1 MCFHFFTFY
10 IKVIHTSNKVFDKYV
25 STKEEAINKISIITE
40 NIVCLA
46 ISTYMFSLLLSFTIT
61 LYKFTLLTAIAK
73 SAGIIIIF

>member
-10 IKVIHTSNKVFDKYV
+10 INVIHTSNKVFDKYV

-46 ISTYMFSLLLSFTIT
+46 ISTFMFSLLLSFTIT

-73 SAGIIIIF
+73 SEGIIIIF